1 MMPAALRTSLSAVV
15 VPLALAVV
23 LLLPTTSWAA
33 LNAYL
38 KLPDCAGTVAIGTLT
53 GLIPLNGFTS
63 KFANSASLSTGGGVG
78 AGRVQPSPIQVLTDL
93 DNCPPQVFLD
103 VVTGRHL
110 AAVTILFTRTTSEGN
125 EQPFF
130 RIALTTVVLSAVE
143 TTTVAMTGTGDLR
156 NIQAAAAP
164 ELNTGDP
171 TAIQEIVTL
180 TFGKIELTDH
190 ATNTTMT
197 FNFAGNRAN

>member
-1 MMPAALRTSLSAVV
+1 MPAALRPSLSVV
-15 VPLALAVV
+15 VVVALAAV

-38 KLPDCAGTVAIGTLT
+38 KLPDCAGTVTIGTLT

-63 KFANSASLSTGGGVG
+63 KFANSASVSTGGG
-78 AGRVQPSPIQVLTDL
+78 AASGRAQSSPIQVLKNL
-93 DNCPPQVFLD
+93 DKCSPRIFLD
-103 VVTGRHL
+103 VVTGAHL
-110 AAVTILFTRTTSEGN
+110 TEVTILFTRTASEGN

-130 RIALTTVVLSAVE
+130 RITLRNVFISAVE

-156 NIQAAAAP
+156 NIQGATAP

-171 TAIQEIVTL
+171 SAIQEIVTL
-180 TFGKIELTDH
+180 TFGMIQLTDL